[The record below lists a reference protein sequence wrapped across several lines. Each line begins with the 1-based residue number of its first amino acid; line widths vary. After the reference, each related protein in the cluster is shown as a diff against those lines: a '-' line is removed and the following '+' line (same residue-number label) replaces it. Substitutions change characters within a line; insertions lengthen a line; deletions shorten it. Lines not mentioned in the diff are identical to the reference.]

1 MSSFDIESPDEVTE
15 RNELCPEGVKEPDV
29 VTEKNRFGEL
39 YEKWIEM
46 RSVYKCLTLILLIIE
61 ILAFAWLINDLNQ
74 SKKKQNKIIELER
87 QILSLEGSILEQEQN
102 IILEIKELKGIVT
115 NPK

>member
-1 MSSFDIESPDEVTE
+1 MDTQLI
-15 RNELCPEGVKEPDV
+15 
-29 VTEKNRFGEL
+29 
-39 YEKWIEM
+39 
-46 RSVYKCLTLILLIIE
+46 LTLILLVIE

-102 IILEIKELKGIVT
+102 IILEIKELKEIVS
-115 NPK
+115 NLK

>member
-1 MSSFDIESPDEVTE
+1 MDTQLI
-15 RNELCPEGVKEPDV
+15 
-29 VTEKNRFGEL
+29 
-39 YEKWIEM
+39 
-46 RSVYKCLTLILLIIE
+46 LTLILLVIE

-102 IILEIKELKGIVT
+102 IIFEIKELKGIVS
-115 NPK
+115 NLK

>member
-1 MSSFDIESPDEVTE
+1 MDTQLI
-15 RNELCPEGVKEPDV
+15 
-29 VTEKNRFGEL
+29 
-39 YEKWIEM
+39 
-46 RSVYKCLTLILLIIE
+46 LTLILLIIE

-115 NPK
+115 NFK